1 MRKLATLQQIDKI
14 LPVENADRLE
24 IVIVKGWNIIV
35 QKGLYTTG
43 DWAVFHEIDSAFR
56 VNQEPY
62 HSDLKERGTKKCQ
75 LETGEII
82 DTYVI
87 RSLKLRGVVSQG
99 YLVPLHSYTKE
110 QQKFLNNHLK
120 SDYDVTKFL
129 NVLKFEKPETGY
141 ERDQRVKRKPKNK
154 FQLFLFKTHKWL
166 QKKFPNIFT
175 SHNSEFPDFIKKTD
189 CVRVQNCKELV
200 WDKYVNNVPFQISY
214 KLDGSSISVWNRNN
228 KVGVCSRSINKNLK
242 EITDRFVHNGNIIHN
257 TIGEKN
263 KYTNLC
269 LQGEL
274 ISPKIQN
281 NFEGVSEEQV
291 HIFSIWD
298 IENQQYWNPQKVI
311 DFCNANNIKH
321 VPILEQN
328 ITLQQLFPNLTNSD
342 ELLEALLKYADGPSG
357 IKGKYRE
364 GIVLKELVDGT
375 SSIKVISNKYLL
387 KNQD

>member
-14 LPVENADRLE
+14 LPIENADRLE
-24 IVIVKGWNIIV
+24 IVIIKGWNIIV
-35 QKGLYTTG
+35 LKGLYKSG

-75 LETGEII
+75 LDTGEII

-214 KLDGSSISVWNRNN
+214 KLDGCVDDNTEIQCPEGLINVQNIKPGDIVYSFNTSLQQIEEDVVLNTLIQSESDDWYEIELEDGSSITITGNHPIYLPDTDTYE
-228 KVGVCSRSINKNLK
+228 KVEKLK
-242 EITDRFVHNGNIIHN
+242 
-257 TIGEKN
+257 IG
-263 KYTNLC
+263 TN
-269 LQGEL
+269 
-274 ISPKIQN
+274 
-281 NFEGVSEEQV
+281 
-291 HIFSIWD
+291 
-298 IENQQYWNPQKVI
+298 
-311 DFCNANNIKH
+311 
-321 VPILEQN
+321 
-328 ITLQQLFPNLTNSD
+328 
-342 ELLEALLKYADGPSG
+342 
-357 IKGKYRE
+357 
-364 GIVLKELVDGT
+364 VLKF
-375 SSIKVISNKYLL
+375 
-387 KNQD
+387 